1 MNRFKLKQPIVYMIF
16 MLISSFSF
24 SQGKM
29 NKDQL
34 NESWQLLQESQGVK
48 IFAKKQQCVLIEGQ
62 LPLEYVFL
70 KLENSNNSEVEIS
83 YSLGSLFKEG
93 CVHCEPNSEMDLK
106 HSLSAGE
113 TLTAT
118 CEQPLKALHA
128 LIDNPNLK
136 KGWDFEA
143 ILINNLKVTSK

>member
-1 MNRFKLKQPIVYMIF
+1 MNQFNRVKLLVFPIF
-16 MLISSFSF
+16 LFLSSFTF
-24 SQGKM
+24 SQGKLSVH
-29 NKDQL
+29 QL
-34 NESWQLLQESQGVK
+34 NESWQLLDESKGVK
-48 IFAKKQQCVLIEGQ
+48 IFAKKQQCVLTEGQ

-70 KLENSNNSEVEIS
+70 KLENSNNSVVEIS

-106 HSLSAGE
+106 QSLSAGE
-113 TLTAT
+113 TVTAT
-118 CEQPLKALHA
+118 CELPLKGLHA

-143 ILINNLKVTSK
+143 VLINNLKVTSK